1 MRKLLRAILPV
12 AIVLSLLL
20 LSWSVMTRTANAA
33 NNPDWA
39 GNPRL
44 DGAGD
49 LVVRLLNG
57 SLKEPTNQG
66 SACAAEASTSG
77 NVQVNCLA
85 EDGASPQNT
94 QSETSVAAFGSK
106 VVVGFNDSLVCCIPA
121 INLSRDSERLIAG
134 IQHTIQSLKPT
145 TPDPQNT
152 RLNAKHPREP

>member
-12 AIVLSLLL
+12 AIVLPLLL

-106 VVVGFNDSLVCCIPA
+106 VVVGFNDSLVSRSSA
-121 INLSRDSERLIAG
+121 TNLS
-134 IQHTIQSLKPT
+134 QHSLSADDGKSCTDMVDVAFKSTVQPT
-145 TPDPQNT
+145 GDP
-152 RLNAKHPREP
+152 AVEHDA